1 MAFLVSSVSVRKRG
15 GARGAVI
22 CSDRRKWMESEQR
35 GSSEE
40 SRNWKLDM
48 PVRNE
53 MIDLDRKE
61 PDQPFDAGLVGIQDG
76 AGMFNFLIL
85 VVSGLAVACAGL
97 GPAVAK
103 KLLFSSVTLS
113 SVSGFGA
120 FWVSRSMSVGKLPIV
135 NKAIR
140 VSNSESTLG
149 DYVREVVEKGWSD
162 SDDRARRSRRSPG
175 ASEQYFPFLSESE
188 VKEISSSRPKDLPT
202 SRIVG
207 DFSDWE

>member
-1 MAFLVSSVSVRKRG
+1 
-15 GARGAVI
+15 
-22 CSDRRKWMESEQR
+22 MEAEQN

-40 SRNWKLDM
+40 SRNWKLGM

-53 MIDLDRKE
+53 VNDLERKE
-61 PDQPFDAGLVGIQDG
+61 PDQQFDAGLAGIQDG

-85 VVSGLAVACAGL
+85 VASGFAVTCAGL
-97 GPAVAK
+97 GPAIAK

-113 SVSGFGA
+113 SVSGLGA

-162 SDDRARRSRRSPG
+162 REDRARQTRRSP
-175 ASEQYFPFLSESE
+175 ATSEQYFPFLSDSE
-188 VKEISSSRPKDLPT
+188 VNEISPSRPKELPT
-202 SRIVG
+202 SKMVG